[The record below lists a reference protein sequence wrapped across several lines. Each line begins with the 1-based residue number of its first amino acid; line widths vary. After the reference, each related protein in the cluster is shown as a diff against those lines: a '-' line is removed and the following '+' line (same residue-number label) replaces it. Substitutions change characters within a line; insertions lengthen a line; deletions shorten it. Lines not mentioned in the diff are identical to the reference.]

1 MPHSKPIAL
10 VVVDAQNDFLPG
22 GSLAVSDGDAILP
35 VVYELLDKYHSGFDL
50 IVASLDY
57 HPQGHVSFA
66 STHSKE
72 LFSQIEVPNLHSD
85 AEKCT
90 QVMWPDHCVQG
101 TKGCELEQG
110 VQERLDKL
118 GDKVKYVRKGYDPKV
133 DSYSAFADNQYT
145 KFTPLAEI
153 LHVNKISELI
163 IVGLATDYC
172 VRATSIDACK
182 FGFGVQVVR
191 DGVRAVSQENAEKVL
206 GELERW
212 GCKVVSLSE
221 VEMEVK
227 A

>member
-1 MPHSKPIAL
+1 MTHSKPIAL
-10 VVVDAQNDFLPG
+10 VIVDAQNDFLPG
-22 GSLAVSDGDAILP
+22 GSLAVPGGDAILP
-35 VVYELLDKYHSGFDL
+35 VTYELLDNYHSEFDL

-72 LFSQIEVPNLHSD
+72 LFSQIEVPSLHSD
-85 AEKCT
+85 TEKYV

-101 TKGCELEQG
+101 SKGCELEKG

-145 KFTPLAEI
+145 KFTPLSQI
-153 LHVNKISELI
+153 LHTNNISELV

-172 VRATSIDACK
+172 VRATSIDARK
-182 FGFGVQVVR
+182 FGFAVQVVR
-191 DGVRAVSQENAEKVL
+191 DGVRAVKQENSDMILA
-206 GELERW
+206 ELERW
-212 GCKVVSLSE
+212 GCKIVSLSE
-221 VEMEVK
+221 VEVK
-227 A
+227 AR